1 MTREQAAFDTTDIE
15 LPLSFLKGSAPSQAF
30 LRFDHGPPNRHQLEH
45 LLGLVTPIRWL
56 LLLLSMMFSS
66 QVLAGELGFTVS
78 QLEQV
83 QSFEPYDEFQLA
95 LLAQTPE
102 VNIRLNK
109 LQGRIKRHSH
119 PQSNH
124 FLYMIKGQIELAVG
138 DETKV
143 VGAGSFITIP
153 RGTPHAMKRI
163 GDSEALFLD
172 VASPPDVGDVVWYE

>member
-1 MTREQAAFDTTDIE
+1 VAASCGANLHVNVYHPSKTD
-15 LPLSFLKGSAPSQAF
+15 
-30 LRFDHGPPNRHQLEH
+30 RFSVNNGQFWQGFKQRLESTH
-45 LLGLVTPIRWL
+45 LMAMVTPIKWL
-56 LLLLSMMFSS
+56 WLLLSMMLSS
-66 QVLAGELGFTVS
+66 QVLAGDLGFAVS
-78 QLEQV
+78 HLEHV

-95 LLAQTPE
+95 LLAQTSE

-109 LQGRIKRHSH
+109 LQGRIKRHAH

-124 FLYMIKGQIELAVG
+124 FLYLIKGQIELTVG

-143 VGAGSFITIP
+143 VGAGDFVTIP
-153 RGTPHAMKRI
+153 QGIPHAMKRI